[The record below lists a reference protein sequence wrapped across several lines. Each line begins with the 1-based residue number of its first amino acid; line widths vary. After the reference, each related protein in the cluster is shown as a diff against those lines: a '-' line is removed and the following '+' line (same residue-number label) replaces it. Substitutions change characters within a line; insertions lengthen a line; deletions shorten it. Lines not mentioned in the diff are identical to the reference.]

1 MKPDEAVRAVFRWT
15 NDLLVSSDVGGS
27 YRRYLKE
34 ETSKWL
40 KKGGNIPVPTETITT
55 ANGSGTTG
63 SIEANK
69 SSTPGLEDVLKL
81 KRNAWEKALKNGNY
95 KFDPPTLDEIQVV
108 EFVGRE
114 RAIASVF
121 KWDVTPDESKTIM
134 NDYREELKVLTKE
147 MMKDIGD
154 SEILT
159 QPSSSVEESTSV
171 NLPLFVLK
179 GGVNEWLTA
188 LEDINVPSAIIS
200 NMEKELVDDILE
212 EMGLS
217 RHFPDENRVC
227 SSSGYGSEMQ
237 QMLGGALRLE
247 RRPDHCTVFSAT
259 PQSAGACRQ
268 VEMKNV
274 AIVSPY
280 PYYELTTSDMTVRD
294 FGSIGVRNL
303 KNVFSE
309 ITIEEPMLQ
318 IQVEEPRILRQ
329 TMLKTRFW
337 DDGDR
342 QIVSMY
348 N

>member
-1 MKPDEAVRAVFRWT
+1 
-15 NDLLVSSDVGGS
+15 
-27 YRRYLKE
+27 
-34 ETSKWL
+34 
-40 KKGGNIPVPTETITT
+40 
-55 ANGSGTTG
+55 
-63 SIEANK
+63 
-69 SSTPGLEDVLKL
+69 
-81 KRNAWEKALKNGNY
+81 
-95 KFDPPTLDEIQVV
+95 
-108 EFVGRE
+108 
-114 RAIASVF
+114 
-121 KWDVTPDESKTIM
+121 
-134 NDYREELKVLTKE
+134 
-147 MMKDIGD
+147 
-154 SEILT
+154 
-159 QPSSSVEESTSV
+159 
-171 NLPLFVLK
+171 
-179 GGVNEWLTA
+179 
-188 LEDINVPSAIIS
+188 
-200 NMEKELVDDILE
+200 MEKELVDDILE

-247 RRPDHCTVFSAT
+247 RRPDHCIVFSAT

-342 QIVSMY
+342 
-348 N
+348 